1 MLQELNCVVVSV
13 KSKVVYAFLLSAK
26 LNVLRSKVGVFK
38 SSFVSVFQIQVKSVL
53 LGAKAC
59 VYFC

>member
-1 MLQELNCVVVSV
+1 MLQELSCVVASV
-13 KSKVVYAFLLSAK
+13 KSKVVYAFLLRAK

-38 SSFVSVFQIQVKSVL
+38 SSFMSVFQIQVKSVL
-53 LGAKAC
+53 LGAMVC